1 MKWLQ
6 LIQLRE
12 NLQLTQKEIAYKIGV
27 PKNTYSNWELG
38 LSRPKFEDLLSLA
51 DFFHVTTDFLLDH
64 NIDDYIVITK
74 QEYEDLIKARNTI
87 NEILQKANN
96 IFDK

>member
-64 NIDDYIVITK
+64 NTDDYIVITK
-74 QEYEDLIKARNTI
+74 QEYEDLIKARDTI
-87 NEILQKANN
+87 NQILQKANN